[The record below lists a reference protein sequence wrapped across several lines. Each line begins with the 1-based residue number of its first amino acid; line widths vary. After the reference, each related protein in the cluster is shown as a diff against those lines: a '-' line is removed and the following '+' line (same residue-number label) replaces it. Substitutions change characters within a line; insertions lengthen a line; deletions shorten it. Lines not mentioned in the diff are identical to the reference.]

1 MQTIFGWLILQRVEK
16 KKMFAR
22 NGLFVFETKG
32 EATSWIKWIGEFG
45 DACVNVK
52 INDPSTPAID
62 VYHLGETAR
71 KRAEAFVDVMK
82 AGFGADDI
90 QFASTGILVSLM
102 TATFAFPVEN
112 IMPMLFNDL
121 DPNPVM
127 AAFILCGGLNDQS
140 GLDLHSALVQW
151 NATHPSEEQNRAL
164 TELGTIFGEK
174 VTPSNRDS
182 KTSAPRSKLAVLA
195 NNLGAFFATARPR
208 FTMQYA
214 VENHWITLID
224 YGSSASMGDLARST
238 ITGMLFDH
246 LRKTI
251 ENTCSSWQ
259 AEGRYSSIFIDEV
272 AAIPTATREPSISW
286 IRDQGRSY
294 GVVPYLA
301 AQSPAQLSPKLVGT
315 LTSLGTFFA
324 LSQRDAD
331 AVRVITNA
339 LSLYGGWSAEEVASL
354 PFYYAIMRSTFRE
367 QTQQAALVK
376 LLLWDGTEAAA
387 GRSPIDY
394 REELTGD

>member
-1 MQTIFGWLILQRVEK
+1 
-16 KKMFAR
+16 
-22 NGLFVFETKG
+22 
-32 EATSWIKWIGEFG
+32 
-45 DACVNVK
+45 
-52 INDPSTPAID
+52 
-62 VYHLGETAR
+62 
-71 KRAEAFVDVMK
+71 
-82 AGFGADDI
+82 
-90 QFASTGILVSLM
+90 
-102 TATFAFPVEN
+102 
-112 IMPMLFNDL
+112 
-121 DPNPVM
+121 
-127 AAFILCGGLNDQS
+127 
-140 GLDLHSALVQW
+140 
-151 NATHPSEEQNRAL
+151 
-164 TELGTIFGEK
+164 
-174 VTPSNRDS
+174 
-182 KTSAPRSKLAVLA
+182 
-195 NNLGAFFATARPR
+195 
-208 FTMQYA
+208 
-214 VENHWITLID
+214 
-224 YGSSASMGDLARST
+224 MGDLARST

-251 ENTCSSWQ
+251 ENTCSGWQ
-259 AEGRYSSIFIDEV
+259 AEGRYTSIFIDEV

-339 LSLYGGWSAEEVASL
+339 LSLYGGWSEEEVASL

-394 REELTGD
+394 REELAGD